1 MEGYSQ
7 CESYYLATA
16 MDLFAFTFFEM
27 LMRCPLSLQD
37 TNTLKEKKNNGPE
50 NRHLCVSLVLA
61 AAARVALLRFGHS
74 AAVARGDGVMFVE
87 GSAEASMG
95 KNGPR
100 SPGEVLSGE
109 Q

>member
-1 MEGYSQ
+1 M
-7 CESYYLATA
+7 
-16 MDLFAFTFFEM
+16 
-27 LMRCPLSLQD
+27 
-37 TNTLKEKKNNGPE
+37 
-50 NRHLCVSLVLA
+50 SLVLA